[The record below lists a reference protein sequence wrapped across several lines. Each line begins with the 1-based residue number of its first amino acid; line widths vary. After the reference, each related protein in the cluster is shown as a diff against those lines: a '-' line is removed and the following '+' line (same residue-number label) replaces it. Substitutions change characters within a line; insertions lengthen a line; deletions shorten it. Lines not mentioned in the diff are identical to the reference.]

1 MPKVSS
7 NNELI
12 QQKTLE
18 LEFLTYAMSLGYT
31 LMDFEL
37 IEHYAWNELNQDQ
50 LYSLARN
57 YNWTNGNE
65 ISSLRWDW
73 TNTIVQYQKK
83 YQLKAER
90 IAYSGPVF
98 SRDGNREQ
106 LGMEI
111 FSADIGAQQ
120 ELLTQAIA
128 FIRRQM
134 DAPISIA
141 VLSHNRLLKKILK
154 ENQLADPAL
163 KVHIEARNA
172 KGLAEVLGESHPL
185 IQLMDLP
192 PVEQIGYL
200 DRHYPELHRH
210 IDELNTWFQ
219 TFAGCEVPNVY
230 IDVLALPSQSYYRGI
245 FFKAYHEGQKTPIM
259 GGGQYTA
266 NKKAF
271 GVGINTGNIILKTKD
286 KPSGGQE
293 E

>member
-1 MPKVSS
+1 MPKVSR

-12 QQKTLE
+12 EQKTLE
-18 LEFLTYAMSLGYT
+18 LEFLKYAMSLGYT

-57 YNWTNGNE
+57 YNWTNGSE

-83 YQLKAER
+83 YHLKAER

-111 FSADIGAQQ
+111 FSADIAAQQ
-120 ELLTQAIA
+120 ELLTQAID
-128 FIRRQM
+128 FIRREM
-134 DAPISIA
+134 EEPISIA

-154 ENQLADPAL
+154 EDQLADPAL

-172 KGLAEVLGESHPL
+172 KGLAEVLGEDHPL

-219 TFAGCEVPNVY
+219 TFTSCQVPHVY

-245 FFKAYHEGQKTPIM
+245 FFKAYHAGQKTPIM

-266 NKKAF
+266 HKKAF
-271 GVGINTGNIILKTKD
+271 GVGINAGNIILKTKD
-286 KPSGGQE
+286 RPMGGQGE
-293 E
+293 